1 MKIYYQEHCTQKK
14 TVAAMSPGSCPG
26 RGAVTLTPDPN
37 GAKVFNITRRAQ
49 RGSNKVPKF
58 KRIGVRPLSQGAV
71 KMTANCAGGR
81 DTGPED
87 CPSPFWMGLGIQGVF
102 YVGLLTTI
110 GSCYCGGPT
119 TFVLAPPRATV
130 ARTPAETNTRV
141 SPVRPHDLMRSPNR
155 QCLFLVGSI

>member
-1 MKIYYQEHCTQKK
+1 MRVNHDLVNPKRADLMKIYYQEHCTQKK

-71 KMTANCAGGR
+71 KMTANCAGGAR
-81 DTGPED
+81 HWPRGLSQSFLDGP
-87 CPSPFWMGLGIQGVF
+87 
-102 YVGLLTTI
+102 
-110 GSCYCGGPT
+110 
-119 TFVLAPPRATV
+119 R
-130 ARTPAETNTRV
+130 NTRCV
-141 SPVRPHDLMRSPNR
+141 LCRAADNDWVVLLRGSDHLR
-155 QCLFLVGSI
+155 VGPS